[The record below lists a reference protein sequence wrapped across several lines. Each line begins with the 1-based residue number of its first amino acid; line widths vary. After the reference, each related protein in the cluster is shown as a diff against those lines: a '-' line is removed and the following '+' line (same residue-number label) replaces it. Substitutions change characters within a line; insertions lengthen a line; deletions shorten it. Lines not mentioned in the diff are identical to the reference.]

1 VLAGRLGPLLE
12 CEVKH
17 LSRHPLPGVLFLVIP
32 ALAGFVAWKAIP
44 LIPEEAGEV
53 VRALP
58 LLGFAVY
65 THLATQ
71 VFWLNAF
78 GWDRGGARLLF
89 LAPLRLTQV
98 LVAKNGAIYALAGAL
113 YLSCAVLTVALAG
126 APPAW
131 ALLGAL
137 ALHAGMAPALYGLG
151 NVVSVLN
158 PRVASLT
165 LQRSGTLPPLST
177 LAGMIIVTGA
187 AGLYG
192 LPVLLALWFDEGWVL
207 PAAWAVEGGLALLAY
222 RATLPRV
229 ARLLAAQREPL
240 LAAVTGDEV

>member
-1 VLAGRLGPLLE
+1 
-12 CEVKH
+12 VKH

-32 ALAGFVAWKAIP
+32 ALAGFVAWKAVP
-44 LIPEEAGEV
+44 LIPEEAGDV

-89 LAPLRLTQV
+89 LAPLRLEQV
-98 LVAKNGAIYALAGAL
+98 LVAKNGAAYALSGAL
-113 YLSCAVLTVALAG
+113 YLSCAALTVTLAG

-131 ALLGAL
+131 ALLGAV

-151 NVVSVLN
+151 NLVSVLN

-165 LQRSGTLPPLST
+165 LQRSGNLPPLST
-177 LAGMIIVTGA
+177 LAGMVIVSGV
-187 AGLYG
+187 AGLYAV
-192 LPVLLALWFDEGWVL
+192 PVLLALWLDEGWVL
-207 PAAWAVEGGLALLAY
+207 PAAWTVVGGLALLAY
-222 RATLPRV
+222 RLTLPRV

-240 LAAVTGDEV
+240 LAAVTGDEA